1 MKTLAVVKT
10 RANFALCLTSTH
22 YTRTHTTVHRYV
34 YTTQEREEEVVTP
47 DYRRLARSL
56 GWGKLRG
63 VDTFLVGTFGKSPPL
78 ASQLAPA
85 SSPGK
90 KRGLLLVSVPRRECG
105 EQWLKGERGDRGGA
119 PKEEVGPPK
128 KVPK

>member
-1 MKTLAVVKT
+1 M
-10 RANFALCLTSTH
+10 
-22 YTRTHTTVHRYV
+22 
-34 YTTQEREEEVVTP
+34 VTP

-63 VDTFLVGTFGKSPPL
+63 NDTFLVRTFGESPLL

-85 SSPGK
+85 SPVATHPPTASPGK

-105 EQWLKGERGDRGGA
+105 EQWLKGKRGDRGGA
-119 PKEEVGPPK
+119 PKEEGGPPK